1 MKTALIFGEYNEQ
14 QKQEF
19 EKLDPD
25 LKIIYGTDPEWPEH
39 LDQVNAIVGFIPQQ
53 YRTKLK
59 DLSNL
64 ELYQLPSAGYEGWS
78 ELVRCPLA
86 NARGTY
92 GLTISEYLIGTILM
106 VYRRYPEVLDNQKK
120 HVWKDPGKIESIYG
134 KTILVLGTGNL
145 GSTFAKKAQALGA
158 YTIGFNRHPGE
169 IDGFN
174 EVVNIKDFRNRIG
187 EADILINTLP
197 ASPETEYFMTLDDY
211 KAMKRSAMFVNV
223 GRGSFVSLD
232 TLEQALKEKLI
243 SSMILDVFE
252 KEPLPADNPLWD
264 EERVLITPHIAGGY
278 DLPETRDLF
287 MKIALANL
295 KAMLSDKKYINIV
308 N

>member
-1 MKTALIFGEYNEQ
+1 
-14 QKQEF
+14 
-19 EKLDPD
+19 
-25 LKIIYGTDPEWPEH
+25 
-39 LDQVNAIVGFIPQQ
+39 
-53 YRTKLK
+53 
-59 DLSNL
+59 
-64 ELYQLPSAGYEGWS
+64 
-78 ELVRCPLA
+78 
-86 NARGTY
+86 
-92 GLTISEYLIGTILM
+92 
-106 VYRRYPEVLDNQKK
+106 
-120 HVWKDPGKIESIYG
+120 
-134 KTILVLGTGNL
+134 
-145 GSTFAKKAQALGA
+145 
-158 YTIGFNRHPGE
+158 
-169 IDGFN
+169 
-174 EVVNIKDFRNRIG
+174 
-187 EADILINTLP
+187 
-197 ASPETEYFMTLDDY
+197 MTLDDF

-295 KAMLSDKKYINIV
+295 KAMLSDKKYTNIV